1 MKANLKKITKKLKR
15 FFHKFDLFQILVIP
29 VLLLLLC
36 FSVDFKSNNI
46 TIGVILPLSG
56 DFSNRAQNHLD
67 GINLAIAY
75 INRQGGINNRK
86 ISLQIKD
93 SSKCD
98 VTEATR
104 DLIYD
109 SKSVAILGGFTS
121 EETRKIQYISE
132 RALIPFITGICTH
145 FEIAQASA
153 YTFRTITDDQHQFDI
168 MSSYSSSRYDI
179 RRPAIIYDTELYGE
193 ESARKYSEISSK
205 YYQQITSSVSF
216 SKGTVN
222 FKTHLAELLKSRP
235 DSLVILAPAAESALI
250 VRQAREM
257 RFKKLIIGANQCN
270 SSEFLQ
276 LAGIYSEGVLS
287 TLPYNPRAGGQLS
300 DIFQN
305 SFLENY
311 GHQADADAATG
322 YESVMVLASAM
333 ANSNIHPEQSLRES
347 LASCHGWDSI
357 IGSGGFDNDGN
368 QSRPAEIAI
377 IKEKQAIPV
386 SLEGLFK

>member
-1 MKANLKKITKKLKR
+1 MKANLKKITKFIKR
-15 FFHKFDLFQILVIP
+15 FFHRLDFFQLMVIP

-36 FSVDFKSNNI
+36 FSIDLKSNNI
-46 TIGVILPLSG
+46 NVGVILPLSG
-56 DFSNRAQNHLD
+56 NFKHRVQNHLD
-67 GINLAIAY
+67 GINLAIRH
-75 INRQGGINNRK
+75 INNQGGINNRK
-86 ISLQIKD
+86 IELHIKD
-93 SSKCD
+93 SNVND
-98 VTEATR
+98 ITEATR

-109 SKSVAILGGFTS
+109 SKSEAILGGFTS

-145 FEIAQASA
+145 FEIAQASTH
-153 YTFRTITDDQHQFDI
+153 TFRTITDDQHQFDI
-168 MSSYSSSRYDI
+168 LSSYSSSRYDI
-179 RRPAIIYDTELYGE
+179 RRPAIIYDMELYGE
-193 ESARKYSEISSK
+193 ESARKYSEISAK

-222 FKTHLAELLKSRP
+222 FKTHLAELFKSRP

-257 RFKKLIIGANQCN
+257 RFKNLIIGANQCN
-270 SSEFLQ
+270 SSEFMQ
-276 LAGIYSEGVLS
+276 LAGIYSEGVIT

-300 DIFQN
+300 DNFLN
-305 SFLENY
+305 SFQEVY

-322 YESVMVLASAM
+322 YESVMVLAFALENT
-333 ANSNIHPEQSLRES
+333 ANNQEQSLRES

-357 IGSGGFDNDGN
+357 IGSGGFDNYGN
-368 QSRPAEIAI
+368 QVRPAEIAI

-386 SLEGLFK
+386 SLEGLF

>member
-1 MKANLKKITKKLKR
+1 MKAKLKKITKSIKR
-15 FFHKFDLFQILVIP
+15 FFRKLDLFQLLVIP
-29 VLLLLLC
+29 VLLLLLL
-36 FSVDFKSNNI
+36 FSIDFKSNNI
-46 TIGVILPLSG
+46 NIGVVLPLSG
-56 DFSNRAQNHLD
+56 GFKNRVQNHLD
-67 GINLAIAY
+67 GINLAIRH
-75 INRQGGINNRK
+75 INNQGGINNRR
-86 ISLQIKD
+86 IELHIKD
-93 SSKCD
+93 SSLND

-109 SKSVAILGGFTS
+109 SKSEAILGGFTS

-132 RALIPFITGICTH
+132 RALTPFITGICTH

-168 MSSYSSSRYDI
+168 LSSYSSSRYDI
-179 RRPAIIYDTELYGE
+179 RRPAIIYDMDLYGE
-193 ESARKYSEISSK
+193 ESARKYSEISAK

-222 FKTHLAELLKSRP
+222 FKTHLAELFKSRP

-257 RFKKLIIGANQCN
+257 RFMNLIIGANQCN

-276 LAGIYSEGVLS
+276 LAGIYSEGVIT

-300 DIFQN
+300 DNFLN
-305 SFLENY
+305 SFQEVY
-311 GHQADADAATG
+311 GRQADADAATG
-322 YESVMVLASAM
+322 YESVMVLAFALENT
-333 ANSNIHPEQSLRES
+333 ATKQEQSLRES

-357 IGSGGFDNDGN
+357 IGSGGFDNYGN
-368 QSRPAEIAI
+368 QVRPAEIAI

-386 SLEGLFK
+386 SLEGLF